1 VVGRLL
7 IGGLVALVLAAPAAA
22 QRVELMPGVTYG
34 RGVQFTPHGP
44 VALHVVTGPRPVGLY
59 GLRPVL
65 SNETVEGR
73 ETVSSMA
80 RRTAAS
86 ATSVAVNADLFA
98 WSSGH
103 PSGIFMRD
111 RVLAASPHGGRS
123 SVGITDDG
131 TLDVR
136 RVEFFA
142 TWRGFGQRRTLN
154 TFNQRPGP
162 NGIALYTPAWG
173 RATPAE
179 PGAVTAVL
187 SPFPAA
193 TPNTDLQ
200 AQVTEIRN
208 GTATP
213 IPSDGAVLVAR
224 GTTARRLAE
233 EAPLGSWVTVRLI
246 FRPGWDEVASA
257 VGGGPVLVRNGGPVF
272 RSFESFGAEH
282 LLPRHPRT
290 AVGQLADGRIL
301 LVVTDGRQPGYSVG
315 MTNFELAQTMQR
327 LGAVR
332 ASALD
337 AGGSSTLAY
346 DGTLLNRPSD
356 RGGERPVASSLMLQY
371 YGAIVDPPAQPV
383 VSPNG
388 DGVAER
394 QTLSYK
400 IVRPSFVTATLLAP
414 DGSVAWSEQIE
425 RGPGRYPVVFPPA
438 PSAELPDPKAA
449 PEGTWQL
456 KIDAVDEQG
465 QPSTSTQR
473 FSVDKTLSAL
483 RFDRGRL
490 VVRARGTARL
500 RAGVSVARAST
511 VTVTVETKAG
521 VPVARLLRKR
531 VAAGRVH
538 FAWNGRVSSGRRLAF
553 GGAYVMRVRAA
564 NPVGTS
570 ELTRTFGVLR
580 AAPLPKKRK

>member
-7 IGGLVALVLAAPAAA
+7 IGGLLALVLAASAAG
-22 QRVELMPGVTYG
+22 QRVELMPGVTYD
-34 RGVQFTPHGP
+34 RDVQFTPHGP
-44 VALHVVTGPRPVGLY
+44 VSLHVVTGPAPVGLY

-73 ETVSSMA
+73 ETVSSMS
-80 RRTAAS
+80 RRAALG
-86 ATSVAVNADLFA
+86 ATSVAVNADLFE

-111 RVLAASPHGGRS
+111 RVLAATPHGGRS
-123 SVGITDDG
+123 SVGITEDG

-154 TFNQRPGP
+154 SFNQRPGA

-187 SPFPAA
+187 SPFPPA

-208 GTATP
+208 GSPTT
-213 IPSDGAVLVAR
+213 IPPGGAVLVAR
-224 GTTARRLAE
+224 GTAGQRLAA

-246 FRPGWDEVASA
+246 FRPGWGEVVSA
-257 VGGGPVLVRNGGPVF
+257 VGGGPVLVRDGTLVF
-272 RSFESFGAEH
+272 RSYEAFGAEH
-282 LLPRHPRT
+282 LLPRNPRT
-290 AVGQLADGRIL
+290 AVGQLADGRII

-315 MTNFELAQTMQR
+315 MTNFELAQTMHR

-337 AGGSSTLAY
+337 AGGSSTLSFE
-346 DGTLLNRPSD
+346 GQVLNRPSD
-356 RGGERPVASSLMLQY
+356 RSGERAVASSLMFQY
-371 YGAIVDPPAQPV
+371 YGALVVPPTQPV

-400 IVRPSFVTATLLAP
+400 LVRPSFTTASLIAP
-414 DGSVAWSEQIE
+414 DGSVAWSEQLD
-425 RGPGRYPVVFPPA
+425 RAPGLYPVAFPPV
-438 PSAELPDPKAA
+438 PSPSLPDPKAA
-449 PEGTWQL
+449 AEGNWQL
-456 KIDAVDEQG
+456 KVEAVDDLG
-465 QPSTSTQR
+465 QTSISTQR
-473 FSVDKTLSAL
+473 FSVNNTLAAL

-490 VVRARGTARL
+490 VVRPRGKARL
-500 RAGVSVARAST
+500 RAGVSLARPAT
-511 VTVTVETKAG
+511 VVVTVETKAG

-531 VAAGRVH
+531 VAAGRLL
-538 FAWNGRVSSGRRLAF
+538 FAWNGRISGGRRLAY
-553 GGAYVMRVRAA
+553 GGSYVMRVRATNA
-564 NPVGTS
+564 VGTA

-580 AAPLPKKRK
+580 AAPLPKNRQ